1 MRCNAGLRRKM
12 NRNRQREHRSI
23 FLCLLCCLLVGFDVR
38 GQSAHNQIPDPDPEI
53 ERRSFQVAD
62 GFEVNLFAADPLLA
76 KPIQMNFD
84 PAGRLWVAC
93 SAVYPQIQPAHEPND
108 KIIILEDRA
117 GKGRADK
124 TTIFAQGLLIP
135 TGVVPG
141 DGGCYVAEGT
151 RVLHLSNADRLA
163 ATRSAERGERPVA
176 EAPGSDRKNVESPRR
191 RIVLSGFGTQD
202 THHLIHTL
210 RWGPDGMLYFNQ
222 SVYIYSAIETPRGV
236 RRLLGGGIWQ
246 YRPETEQLEVFAR
259 GWVYP
264 WGHQFERWGQSFV
277 TDGAGDQGI
286 SYLIPGATQGQ
297 TFYPAPVPPRLL
309 EGLTPHSPKYCGHE
323 ILSGRHLPEEWRGNI
338 LANDFRAHRV
348 CRFVLRE
355 EGSGYTVQ
363 EKAELIKTNHPGFRP
378 VDVKMGPD
386 GAIYIADWYN
396 PIINHGEVDFRDP
409 RRDHVHGRIWR
420 VTAKGRPLVSRPNLE
435 GAATTALLDALK
447 SPEDWT
453 RQQAKRVLKERG
465 SSVVP
470 VLRTWLQDLD
480 SADSEY
486 EHHLLEGLWTYQ
498 SLDIVEPTLLA
509 TLLSARDHHARAAA
523 TRVASAWHSRL
534 NNPQELLAARVQ
546 DDHPQGRLEAVRAL
560 AQIHQPQ
567 SLELALQALDRP
579 MDTNL
584 DYALWLTTR
593 ELLPDWLPA
602 FQAGRMDFRGNTR
615 HLAFAL
621 EAAGAQAPLR
631 PLVELLQSG
640 KIREGRDNLLTLLA
654 ALGGPEEL
662 RLVFDEVLGGK
673 QTPQLQGHLL
683 LALDQAAG
691 QRGVRPQGD
700 LDKLE
705 ALLESDQDSIRASAS
720 RLAGR
725 WHLESLRPHLD
736 RLAGERKTPESVRRA
751 AVDGLVY
758 LGGPQTLERLNQLTD
773 SAQPTAVRRPSIVA
787 LTNMDL
793 KLAASRAVDWLT
805 NDKDATDP
813 TEIMSA
819 FLERKNG
826 PAVLAEALAK
836 AKLPPDVAKLAVRT
850 ARTSGQ
856 ESPALVDALTRAGGL
871 SQIKRA
877 LSSQELQDMAAE
889 VLKSGDPARGEA
901 LFRRSDLAC
910 FKCHAIGG
918 AGGQVGPDL
927 TSIGTSAPVD
937 YLIESI
943 LLPNKAVK
951 ENYHALV
958 VSTQDGR
965 FFTGIKVRETNTEII
980 LRTAEDREQAIPVKD
995 IDERSPGGSLMP
1007 EGLVDNLTRAELVD
1021 LVRFLSELG
1030 KVGPYSAGRAR
1041 LVRRWQVLDAT
1052 PAALTSVAAT
1062 RLAERSA
1069 QGVPAKLHLDD
1080 SGLTWSSAYG
1090 QVNGT
1095 LPLDSLPRLKT
1106 GNNTPPFA
1114 FARFQLDANSGGPI
1128 KLILNSSVGLK
1139 TWLDG
1144 EPVEAQNQL
1153 NMDVKP
1159 GLHTIT
1165 IGVDLDQRKEGIRCE
1180 MEDLPSSSARVRIVA
1195 GK

>member
-1 MRCNAGLRRKM
+1 VP
-12 NRNRQREHRSI
+12 
-23 FLCLLCCLLVGFDVR
+23 LCFLCCLLFGFDAR
-38 GQSAHNQIPDPDPEI
+38 CQSANNQVPDPDPEI

-62 GFEVNLFAADPLLA
+62 GFEINLFAADPLLA

-93 SAVYPQIQPAHEPND
+93 SAVYPQIQPAQEAND
-108 KIIILEDRA
+108 KVIILEDRS

-124 TTIFAQGLLIP
+124 TTVFAQGLLIP

-151 RVLHLSNADRLA
+151 RLLHISAPGADATRLA
-163 ATRSAERGERPVA
+163 N
-176 EAPGSDRKNVESPRR
+176 PGAHASGSEENNIKTTHR

-222 SVYIYSAIETPRGV
+222 SVYIYSAIETPFGV

-259 GWVYP
+259 GWVNP
-264 WGHQFERWGQSFV
+264 WGHQFDRWGQSFV

-309 EGLTPHSPKYCGHE
+309 QGLTPHSPKYCGHE
-323 ILSGRHLPEEWRGNI
+323 ILSGRHLPEDWRGNI
-338 LANDFRAHRV
+338 LANDFRSHRV

-355 EGSGYTVQ
+355 EGSGYSVQ
-363 EKAELIKTNHPGFRP
+363 EKAELIRTNHPGFRP

-420 VTAKGRPLVSRPNLE
+420 VTAKGRPLVSRQNLE
-435 GAATTALLDALK
+435 GAATAALLDALK

-470 VLRTWLQDLD
+470 ALRTWLRDLNPTG
-480 SADSEY
+480 SGY
-486 EHHLLEGLWTYQ
+486 EHHLLECLWTYQ
-498 SLDIVEPTLLA
+498 SLDVVEPALLT

-523 TRVASAWHSRL
+523 TRVASAWQSRL
-534 NNPQELLAARVQ
+534 NNPLELLAARVQ
-546 DDHPQGRLEAVRAL
+546 DDHPQVRLETVRAL

-579 MDTNL
+579 LDANL

-602 FQAGRMDFRGNTR
+602 FQAGRIDFRGNTR

-640 KIREGRDNLLTLLA
+640 KVREGRDNLLTLLA

-673 QTPQLQGHLL
+673 QTPQLQSHLL
-683 LALDQAAG
+683 LALDQAAS
-691 QRGVRPQGD
+691 QRGVRPKGD
-700 LDKLE
+700 LNKLE
-705 ALLESDQDSIRASAS
+705 SLLKSEHESVQASTA

-725 WHLESLRPHLD
+725 WHLESLRPYLD
-736 RLAGERKTPESVRRA
+736 RLAGEEKTPEPVRRA
-751 AVDGLVY
+751 AIDGLVY
-758 LGGPQTLERLNQLTD
+758 LGGQQTLERLNQLTD
-773 SAQPTAVRRPSIVA
+773 PAQPAGVRRPAIVA
-787 LTNMDL
+787 LTNLDL
-793 KLAASRAVDWLT
+793 KLAASRAVDWLS
-805 NDKDATDP
+805 NDKDAADP
-813 TEIMSA
+813 AEIVSA

-826 PAVLAEALAK
+826 PAILADVLAQAK
-836 AKLPPDVAKLAVRT
+836 VPPDVAKLAVRT

-856 ESPALVDALTRAGGL
+856 ESPALVTALIRAGGL

-877 LSSQELQDMAAE
+877 LNPQELQNMAAD
-889 VLKSGDPARGEA
+889 VLKSGDPGRGEA

-958 VSTQDGR
+958 VSTHDGR

-995 IDERSPGGSLMP
+995 IEERSPGGSLMP
-1007 EGLVDNLTRAELVD
+1007 EGLADNLTQAELLD

-1052 PAALTSVAAT
+1052 PAALARVAAT
-1062 RLAERSA
+1062 RLAKRFAE
-1069 QGVPAKLHLDD
+1069 GVPAKLRLDD
-1080 SGLTWSSAYG
+1080 SVLTWSSAYS

-1095 LPLDSLPRLKT
+1095 LSLDSLPRLRT
-1106 GNNTPPFA
+1106 GSNSQSFA
-1114 FARFQLDANSGGPI
+1114 FARFQLDATAGGPI
-1128 KLILNSSVGLK
+1128 KLALNSSIGLSI
-1139 TWLDG
+1139 WIDG
-1144 EPVEAQNQL
+1144 EPVDAQSNL
-1153 NMDVKP
+1153 DVKP
-1159 GLHTIT
+1159 GLRTIT
-1165 IGVDLDQRKEGIRCE
+1165 IVVDLDQRKEGIRCE

>member
-1 MRCNAGLRRKM
+1 M
-12 NRNRQREHRSI
+12 NPLNSKPLVLLLSS
-23 FLCLLCCLLVGFDVR
+23 LCLCASVVHA
-38 GQSAHNQIPDPDPEI
+38 QPPVTQIPDPDPEI

-84 PAGRLWVAC
+84 PAGRLWIAC
-93 SAVYPQIQPAHEPND
+93 SAVYPQIQPAQEAND

-117 GKGRADK
+117 EKGRADK
-124 TTIFAQGLLIP
+124 TIVFAKDLLIP

-151 RVLHLSNADRLA
+151 RLLHLAGTDRAPLSASRLNAN
-163 ATRSAERGERPVA
+163 SAV
-176 EAPGSDRKNVESPRR
+176 NPRR

-222 SVYIYSAIETPRGV
+222 SVYIYSAIETPFGV

-259 GWVYP
+259 GWVNP
-264 WGHQFERWGQSFV
+264 WGHQFDRWGQSFV

-286 SYLIPGATQGQ
+286 SYLVPGATQGQ
-297 TFYPAPVPPRLL
+297 TLYPAPVPPRLL
-309 EGLTPHSPKYCGHE
+309 QGLTPHSPKYCGHE

-355 EGSGYTVQ
+355 DGSGYTVK
-363 EKAELIKTNHPGFRP
+363 ELPELIKTNHPGFRP

-420 VTAKGRPLVSRPNLE
+420 VTAKGRPLVPRPKLD
-435 GAATTALLDALK
+435 GAETLALLDALK

-465 SSVVP
+465 SSILPTVQ
-470 VLRTWLQDLD
+470 TWLRKLD
-480 SADSEY
+480 SADSDY
-486 EHHLLEGLWTYQ
+486 EHHLLEGLWTCQ
-498 SLDIVEPTLLA
+498 SLDLVQPTLLN
-509 TLLSARDHHARAAA
+509 TLLGARDHHARAAA

-534 NNPQELLAARVQ
+534 NNPMELLAARVQ
-546 DDHPQGRLEAVRAL
+546 DDHPQVRLEAVRAL
-560 AQIHQPQ
+560 AQIHQSQ

-579 MDTNL
+579 LDTNL

-593 ELLPDWLPA
+593 ELMPNWLPA
-602 FQAGRMDFRGNTR
+602 FQAGRMDFRGNAR

-621 EAAGAQAPLR
+621 EAAGTQAPLR

-640 KIREGRDNLLTLLA
+640 KINQGRDGLLELLA

-662 RLVFDEVLGGK
+662 KLVFDEVLAGAK
-673 QTPQLQGHLL
+673 QAPQLQNHLL
-683 LALDQAAG
+683 VALDQAAG
-691 QRGVRPQGD
+691 QRGVRPKGD
-700 LDKLE
+700 LNKIDS
-705 ALLESDQDSIRASAS
+705 LLESDHESIRASAA

-725 WHLESLRPHLD
+725 WQLESLRAHLD
-736 RLAGERKTPESVRRA
+736 RLAGDEKLPEPVRRA
-751 AVDGLVY
+751 AIDGLVY
-758 LGGPQTLERLNQLTD
+758 LGGSPTLERLKQLTD
-773 SAQPTAVRRPSIVA
+773 PAQPAAVRVPAIVA
-787 LTNMDL
+787 LTNIDL
-793 KLAASRAVDWLT
+793 KLAAARAVDWLA
-805 NDKDATDP
+805 NNKDAGDP
-813 TEIMSA
+813 SEIVSA

-826 PAVLAEALAK
+826 PAILAETLAK
-836 AKLPPDVAKLAVRT
+836 AKLPPDIAKLAIRT

-856 ESPALVDALTRAGGL
+856 DSPALVAALTRAGGL
-871 SQIKRA
+871 SQVKRA
-877 LSSQELQDMAAE
+877 LEPQELQTMAAE
-889 VLKSGDPARGEA
+889 VLKSGDPSRGEA

-910 FKCHAIGG
+910 LKCHAIGG

-965 FFTGIKVRETNTEII
+965 FFTGIKVRETNTEIV
-980 LRTAEDREQAIPVKD
+980 LRTAEDREQIIPVKE
-995 IDERSPGGSLMP
+995 IEERSPGGSLMP
-1007 EGLVDNLTRAELVD
+1007 EGLADNLTRAELVD

-1030 KVGPYSAGRAR
+1030 KVGPYSASRAR
-1041 LVRRWQVLDAT
+1041 FVRRWQVLDAT
-1052 PAALTSVAAT
+1052 PQTVRVLAGTRMFEYSNEGAAANHAF
-1062 RLAERSA
+1062 RD
-1069 QGVPAKLHLDD
+1069 PA
-1080 SGLTWSSAYG
+1080 LTWSSAYS
-1090 QVNGT
+1090 QVNGII
-1095 LPLDSLPRLKT
+1095 PLESLPRIRVSQS
-1106 GNNTPPFA
+1106 TPA
-1114 FARFQLDANSGGPI
+1114 RGYARFQLDVSAAGKA
-1128 KLILNSSVGLK
+1128 KLRLNSTTGVSFC
-1139 TWLDG
+1139 WLNRM
-1144 EPVEAQNQL
+1144 PVEVAEQL
-1153 NMDVKP
+1153 TLDLQS
-1159 GLHTIT
+1159 GIHTVTLSI
-1165 IGVDLDQRKEGIRCE
+1165 DLDRQKEGIRCE
-1180 MEDLPSSSARVRIVA
+1180 LEDVPSSAARVRIVA

>member
-1 MRCNAGLRRKM
+1 VVHA
-12 NRNRQREHRSI
+12 QPP
-23 FLCLLCCLLVGFDVR
+23 
-38 GQSAHNQIPDPDPEI
+38 ATQIPDPDPEI
-53 ERRSFQVAD
+53 ERRSFQVAE

-84 PAGRLWVAC
+84 PAGRLWIAC
-93 SAVYPQIQPAHEPND
+93 SAVYPQIQPAQEAND
-108 KIIILEDRA
+108 RIIILEDRA

-124 TTIFAQGLLIP
+124 TIVFAKDLLIP

-151 RVLHLSNADRLA
+151 RLLHLAAPDRLA
-163 ATRSAERGERPVA
+163 ATRTAERDTPPVA
-176 EAPGSDRKNVESPRR
+176 NAPGSPVNNAPNPHR

-222 SVYIYSAIETPRGV
+222 SVYIYSAIETPFGV

-259 GWVYP
+259 GWVNP
-264 WGHQFERWGQSFV
+264 WGHQFDRWGQSFV

-286 SYLIPGATQGQ
+286 SYLVPGATQGQ

-309 EGLTPHSPKYCGHE
+309 QGLTPHSPKYCGHE

-355 EGSGYTVQ
+355 EGSGYTVK
-363 EKAELIKTNHPGFRP
+363 ELPELIKTNHPGFRP

-420 VTAKGRPLVSRPNLE
+420 VTAKGRLLVPRPNVE
-435 GAATTALLDALK
+435 GAETAALLDALK

-465 SSVVP
+465 SSILP
-470 VLRTWLQDLD
+470 VLQTWLRNLD
-480 SADSEY
+480 SADSDY
-486 EHHLLEGLWTYQ
+486 EHQLLEGLWTYQ
-498 SLDIVEPTLLA
+498 SLNVVEPTLLS
-509 TLLSARDHHARAAA
+509 TLLGARDHHARAAA
-523 TRVASAWHSRL
+523 TRVASAWHSLL
-534 NNPQELLAARVQ
+534 NNPMELLAAPVQ
-546 DDHPQGRLEAVRAL
+546 DDHPQVRLEAVRAL
-560 AQIHQPQ
+560 AQIHQSQ
-567 SLELALQALDRP
+567 SLELALQVLDRP
-579 MDTNL
+579 LDTNL

-593 ELLPDWLPA
+593 ELMPYWLPA
-602 FQAGRMDFRGNTR
+602 FQAGHLDFRGNAR

-621 EAAGAQAPLR
+621 EAAGTQAPLR

-640 KIREGRDNLLTLLA
+640 KVKEGRDKLLTLLA
-654 ALGGPEEL
+654 ALGGPEDL
-662 RLVFDEVLGGK
+662 KLVFDEVLAGAK
-673 QTPQLQGHLL
+673 QTPQLQSHLL
-683 LALDQAAG
+683 VALDQAAG
-691 QRGVRPQGD
+691 QRGVRPKGD
-700 LDKLE
+700 LNKIE
-705 ALLESDQDSIRASAS
+705 SLLESDDESIRASAA

-736 RLAGERKTPESVRRA
+736 RLAGDEKLPEPVRRA
-751 AVDGLVY
+751 AIDGLVY
-758 LGGPQTLERLNQLTD
+758 LGGSPTLERLKQLTD
-773 SAQPTAVRRPSIVA
+773 PAQPAAVRIPGIVA
-787 LTNMDL
+787 LTNVDL
-793 KLAASRAVDWLT
+793 KLAAARAVDLLA
-805 NDKDATDP
+805 NDKEAADP
-813 TEIMSA
+813 AEIVNA

-826 PAVLAEALAK
+826 PAILAEALSK
-836 AKLPPDVAKLAVRT
+836 AKLPPDIAKLAVRT

-856 ESPALVDALTRAGGL
+856 DSPILVAALTRAGGL
-871 SQIKRA
+871 SQVKRA
-877 LSSQELQDMAAE
+877 LEPKELQTMAAE
-889 VLKSGDPARGEA
+889 VLKSGDPSRGEA

-910 FKCHAIGG
+910 LKCHAIGG

-937 YLIESI
+937 YLIESV

-951 ENYHALV
+951 ENYHALI

-965 FFTGIKVRETNTEII
+965 FFTGIKVRETNTEIV
-980 LRTAEDREQAIPVKD
+980 LRTAEDREQVIPVKD
-995 IDERSPGGSLMP
+995 IEERSPGGSLMP
-1007 EGLVDNLTRAELVD
+1007 EGLADNLTRAELVD

-1030 KVGPYSAGRAR
+1030 KVGPYSASRAR
-1041 LVRRWQVLDAT
+1041 VVRRWQVLDAT
-1052 PAALTSVAAT
+1052 PAALRLAAT

-1069 QGVPAKLHLDD
+1069 NRVAAKPGLDD
-1080 SGLTWSSAYG
+1080 SSLTWSSAYS

-1095 LPLDSLPRLKT
+1095 LPLDSLPRFKDH
-1106 GNNTPPFA
+1106 NNSTAFA
-1114 FARFQLDANSGGPI
+1114 FVRFQLDASAGGPT
-1128 KLILNSSVGLK
+1128 KLVLNSPSGLSI
-1139 TWLDG
+1139 WLDG
-1144 EPVEAQNQL
+1144 EPVGAQNEFNL
-1153 NMDVKP
+1153 DVKP
-1159 GLHTIT
+1159 GLHMVTV
-1165 IGVDLDQRKEGIRCE
+1165 GVDVDRRKEGLRCE
-1180 MEDLPSSSARVRIVA
+1180 LEELPSSTARVRIVA

>member
-1 MRCNAGLRRKM
+1 M
-12 NRNRQREHRSI
+12 NRSKRREQRSLA
-23 FLCLLCCLLVGFDVR
+23 LCFFCCLLFGFDAR
-38 GQSAHNQIPDPDPEI
+38 AQSANNQVPDPDPEI
-53 ERRSFQVAD
+53 ERRSFQVAE

-93 SAVYPQIQPAHEPND
+93 SAVYPQIQPAHEADD

-124 TTIFAQGLLIP
+124 TTVFAQGLLIP

-151 RVLHLSNADRLA
+151 RILHFTAPGADATRLA
-163 ATRSAERGERPVA
+163 NPGNKASGSEENNTKTTHRRS
-176 EAPGSDRKNVESPRR
+176 
-191 RIVLSGFGTQD
+191 VLSGFGTQD

-222 SVYIYSAIETPRGV
+222 SVYIYSAVETPFGV

-259 GWVYP
+259 GWVNP
-264 WGHQFERWGQSFV
+264 WGHEFDRWGQSFV

-286 SYLIPGATQGQ
+286 SYLVPGVTHGQ
-297 TFYPAPVPPRLL
+297 TFYPAPVPPWLL
-309 EGLTPHSPKYCGHE
+309 QGLTPHSPKYCGHE
-323 ILSGRHLPEEWRGNI
+323 ILSGRPLPEDWRGNI

-348 CRFVLRE
+348 CRFVLRD

-420 VTAKGRPLVSRPNLE
+420 VTAKGRPLVSGPNLE
-435 GAATTALLDALK
+435 GAAATVLLEALK

-470 VLRTWLQDLD
+470 ALQTWLRDLNP
-480 SADSEY
+480 ADSDY
-486 EHHLLEGLWTYQ
+486 EHHLLEALWTYQ
-498 SLDIVEPTLLA
+498 SLDVVEPALLT

-523 TRVASAWHSRL
+523 TRVASAWRSRL
-534 NNPQELLAARVQ
+534 NNSLELLAARVQ
-546 DDHPQGRLEAVRAL
+546 DDHPQVRLEAVRAL

-593 ELLPDWLPA
+593 ELLPDWLPTL
-602 FQAGRMDFRGNTR
+602 QAGRMDFRGNTR

-631 PLVELLQSG
+631 PLVELLQPG
-640 KIREGRDNLLTLLA
+640 KANQGRDRLLTLLA

-662 RLVFDEVLGGK
+662 RLVFDEVLGSK
-673 QTPQLQGHLL
+673 QTSQVQGHLL

-691 QRGVRPQGD
+691 QRGVRPKGD
-700 LDKLE
+700 LNKIE
-705 ALLESDQDSIRASAS
+705 SLLKSDQESIRSSAA

-736 RLAGERKTPESVRRA
+736 RLAGEEKTPESVRRA

-758 LGGPQTLERLNQLTD
+758 LGGPQTLERLSQLTD
-773 SAQPTAVRRPSIVA
+773 PAEPAAVRRPAIVA
-787 LTNMDL
+787 LTNLDL
-793 KLAASRAVDWLT
+793 KLAAARAVDWLS
-805 NDKDATDP
+805 NDKHATDP
-813 TEIMSA
+813 VEIVSA

-826 PAVLAEALAK
+826 PAILAEALAK

-871 SQIKRA
+871 SQVKRA
-877 LSSQELQDMAAE
+877 LSPQELQNMAVG

-910 FKCHAIGG
+910 LKCHAIVG

-980 LRTAEDREQAIPVKD
+980 LRTAEDREQAISVKD

-1007 EGLVDNLTRAELVD
+1007 EGLADNLTRAELID

-1052 PAALTSVAAT
+1052 PAALARVAAT

-1069 QGVPAKLHLDD
+1069 QGVPAELRLDD
-1080 SGLTWSSAYG
+1080 SALTWSSAYS

-1106 GNNTPPFA
+1106 GNNSRSFA
-1114 FARFQLDANSGGPI
+1114 FARFQLDATAGGLI
-1128 KLILNSSVGLK
+1128 KLVLNSSVGLR

-1144 EPVEAQNQL
+1144 ELVNAQNQ
-1153 NMDVKP
+1153 MDLDLKP

-1165 IGVDLDQRKEGIRCE
+1165 IGVDLEMRKDLLSCE
-1180 MEDLPSSSARVRIVA
+1180 LEDIPSSPARVRIVM